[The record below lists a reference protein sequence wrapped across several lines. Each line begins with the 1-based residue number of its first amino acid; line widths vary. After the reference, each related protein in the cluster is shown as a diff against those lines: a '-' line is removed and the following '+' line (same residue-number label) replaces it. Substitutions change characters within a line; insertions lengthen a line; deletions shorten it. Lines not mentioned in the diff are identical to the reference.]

1 MCFPLP
7 KWVEE
12 MPEGRD
18 KIRAENLFF
27 FRLWCIYAGPK
38 ASYHELAALLGVNCS
53 TLRSQATNRMVCGA
67 TDSTVKLIRE
77 LFGPTFLPS
86 RRVPYS
92 RES

>member
-1 MCFPLP
+1 MFFPLP

-27 FRLWCIYAGPK
+27 FRLWRVYAGPRN
-38 ASYHELAALLGVNCS
+38 SYPELAALLGINCS
-53 TLRSQATNRMVCGA
+53 TLRSQATNPMVCGA

-77 LFGPTFLPS
+77 LFGPGFLPS